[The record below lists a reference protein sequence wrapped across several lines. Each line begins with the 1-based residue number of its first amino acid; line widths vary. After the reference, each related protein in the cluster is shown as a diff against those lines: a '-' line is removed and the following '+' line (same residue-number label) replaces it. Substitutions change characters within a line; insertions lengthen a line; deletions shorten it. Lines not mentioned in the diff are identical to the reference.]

1 MFNPQITRVLSNWI
15 SSGFGSGYAL
25 VAPGTWGSAAAL
37 IFWWLSHRL
46 GLLAT
51 FADRLALLV
60 VTVIAGTVA
69 VGLSIGHDQADTDP
83 GWIVIDEWAGLYL
96 ALLAVSP
103 GEWWWLACAFV
114 LFRVFDAVKI
124 GPVAWAERLPG
135 AFGIMADDLVA
146 GFLTAAILLAAR
158 ALVG

>member
-1 MFNPQITRVLSNWI
+1 MVTPQIVRVVSNWI

-37 IFWWLSHRL
+37 VFWWLTHRI
-46 GLLAT
+46 GAIVS
-51 FADRLALLV
+51 FSDRLALLV
-60 VTVIAGTVA
+60 VTIVVGTVA
-69 VGLSIGHDQADTDP
+69 VRLSIDHDPTEIDP

-103 GEWWWLACAFV
+103 GQWWWLVCAFV

-135 AFGIMADDLVA
+135 AYGIMADDLVA

-158 ALVG
+158 ALMG